1 MSKATGNEEL
11 PFVLVA
17 QLYHD
22 VTAKGGRRLT
32 KVDRHIEH
40 TTTNDTHQ
48 LGLRIGTPLVV
59 KTTKNPEARLRL
71 IVLNEVYRTYM
82 VYKFLLLPSLK
93 KIASRIVK
101 DAWLNN
107 IHSFD
112 IGFLEYHRFD
122 IAYFPDAKLRKKIVF
137 LASFHKKSYLCTV
150 IELGKHIEI
159 LLLDNDCVIVPDFGG
174 FVAHRVTAYYDQSDH
189 NFLPPK
195 RMLGFNPQLRI
206 NDSLLVQSYVSAH
219 DISYPEALR
228 RVEDEVA
235 ELKNVLEN
243 EGTYTL
249 EDIGTLT
256 VNTEGKYQFEPC
268 EAGILTPDYY
278 GLGGCEFYRLDDLS
292 NLTTQTAVPSAPE
305 EDTDQVPA
313 MLDFIDDDDNGG
325 DRAIQIKLSWIR
337 NTVAIAAAI
346 VAFFIMA
353 TPIAN
358 SNLGTSSMSQL
369 QSQFLHRLIPQD
381 TNVVPATPV
390 ADTLKNQTA
399 AVPTAAKDS
408 VAVKHQEEPVA
419 ATTPRP
425 YCIVLASQ
433 VKKSNAEDF
442 VARLKKQGY
451 DEAEVYI
458 HNDVVRVV
466 YGAYETEG
474 EAYLQLNKMNDN
486 ENFYDAWVYKKVES

>member
-1 MSKATGNEEL
+1 
-11 PFVLVA
+11 
-17 QLYHD
+17 
-22 VTAKGGRRLT
+22 
-32 KVDRHIEH
+32 
-40 TTTNDTHQ
+40 
-48 LGLRIGTPLVV
+48 
-59 KTTKNPEARLRL
+59 
-71 IVLNEVYRTYM
+71 
-82 VYKFLLLPSLK
+82 
-93 KIASRIVK
+93 
-101 DAWLNN
+101 
-107 IHSFD
+107 
-112 IGFLEYHRFD
+112 
-122 IAYFPDAKLRKKIVF
+122 
-137 LASFHKKSYLCTV
+137 
-150 IELGKHIEI
+150 
-159 LLLDNDCVIVPDFGG
+159 
-174 FVAHRVTAYYDQSDH
+174 
-189 NFLPPK
+189 
-195 RMLGFNPQLRI
+195 MLGFNPQLRI

-256 VNTEGKYQFEPC
+256 VNTEGKYLFEPC
-268 EAGILTPDYY
+268 EAGILTPEYY

-474 EAYLQLNKMNDN
+474 EAYQQLNKMNDN